1 MPSPWLTG
9 SSGDSV
15 GERTSSELCGCTVPP
30 TSVTSVLAQD
40 TNTGPCFKVEELS
53 VYSYKMN
60 SKNEFLILKQKV
72 YK

>member
-1 MPSPWLTG
+1 MPSPRVAG
-9 SSGDSV
+9 SSGGSA
-15 GERTSSELCGCTVPP
+15 GERTSLQLCSPTVPP

-60 SKNEFLILKQKV
+60 SKNEFLI
-72 YK
+72 